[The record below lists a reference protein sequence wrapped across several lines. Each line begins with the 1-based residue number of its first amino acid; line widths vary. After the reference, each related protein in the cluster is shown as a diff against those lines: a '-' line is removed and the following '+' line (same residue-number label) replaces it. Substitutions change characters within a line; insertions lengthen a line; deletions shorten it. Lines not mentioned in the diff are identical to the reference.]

1 MELHFYLNF
10 KDETGEIWKLTNELD
25 VSTPYIEIS
34 RETMLDFANE
44 VKKMDDYMVIPSS
57 DKTLKYE
64 IVLKHKDLDIF
75 DVDKSVHHL
84 PKVTSVDTNNA
95 FIIKQNLESATWTI
109 SLTSELRELLSSTM
123 YNKDKN
129 QYIYVT
135 QKDNP
140 TLLLDT
146 LDIKMYNVLYSE
158 SFNMTEQNKKV
169 AQNPDVSLY
178 CGKVF
183 ENYLHIQE
191 TV

>member
-95 FIIKQNLESATWTI
+95 FIIKQNL
-109 SLTSELRELLSSTM
+109 L
-123 YNKDKN
+123 K
-129 QYIYVT
+129 
-135 QKDNP
+135 
-140 TLLLDT
+140 
-146 LDIKMYNVLYSE
+146 
-158 SFNMTEQNKKV
+158 
-169 AQNPDVSLY
+169 
-178 CGKVF
+178 
-183 ENYLHIQE
+183 
-191 TV
+191 

>member
-25 VSTPYIEIS
+25 TSTQYIEID
-34 RETMLDFANE
+34 RETMLAFANE
-44 VKKMDDYMVIPSS
+44 DKKMEDYMVIPSS

-64 IVLKHKDLDIF
+64 IVLKHKDLDAF

-84 PKVTSVDTNNA
+84 PKVTSIDTNNA
-95 FIIKQNLESATWTI
+95 FIIQQNLNSATWTV
-109 SLTSELRELLSSTM
+109 SLTNELRELLSSTT
-123 YNKDKN
+123 YYKDKN

-140 TLLLDT
+140 TVLLDT
-146 LDIKMYNVLYSE
+146 LDIKMYNVLYTE
-158 SFNMTEQNKKV
+158 SFDMIEQNKKV

-183 ENYLHIQE
+183 ENYFHIQE
-191 TV
+191 TA

>member
-95 FIIKQNLESATWTI
+95 FVITQNLESATWTI
-109 SLTSELRELLSSTM
+109 SLTHELRELLSSTT
-123 YNKDKN
+123 YYKDKN
-129 QYIYVT
+129 QYVYIT

-140 TLLLDT
+140 TVLLDT

-158 SFNMTEQNKKV
+158 SFNMTEQNKEV
-169 AQNPDVSLY
+169 AQNPNVSLY

-191 TV
+191 TA

>member
-123 YNKDKN
+123 YYKDKN

-140 TLLLDT
+140 TVLLDT

-158 SFNMTEQNKKV
+158 SFDMPEQNKKV

>member
-25 VSTPYIEIS
+25 ISTPYIEIS

-64 IVLKHKDLDIF
+64 IVLKHKDLNLF

-95 FIIKQNLESATWTI
+95 FIIKQNLESASWTI

-123 YNKDKN
+123 YYKDKN

-140 TLLLDT
+140 TVLLDT

-158 SFNMTEQNKKV
+158 SFNMTEQNKEV

>member
-123 YNKDKN
+123 YYKDKN

-140 TLLLDT
+140 TVLLDT